1 MLHSL
6 ARTLQLE
13 QAVKFLPPST
23 DIESMFAAMDIFAFP
38 SHEEPLGSALL
49 AAMAHSLPVVAIAHG
64 GIPEVVEDEK
74 NGLLMR
80 DLDPSAFSGGITRL
94 IADRDQAI
102 RLGKAARETI
112 VKRFSA
118 NQMVEETLRVYEI
131 LATVV

>member
-1 MLHSL
+1 
-6 ARTLQLE
+6 
-13 QAVKFLPPST
+13 
-23 DIESMFAAMDIFAFP
+23 MFAAMDIFAFP